1 MHTPN
6 AIGRGPDGLSSHEN
20 MSGGKAPKAATHA
33 RPIGCLAIVRKTE
46 IELRRAGSAAIAER
60 GWRGV
65 NLGLARHSPGY
76 MIWVPELDS
85 PTKSRVRAVPAR
97 RGDP

>member
-1 MHTPN
+1 MHTHN

-20 MSGGKAPKAATHA
+20 MSAP
-33 RPIGCLAIVRKTE
+33 PFGCLAIVRKTE